1 MSNDNSL
8 SSYKVIKFIKKD
20 KFTVGIIR
28 HFIVVL
34 TIHLTTF
41 VGYKRL
47 TGLNQSAKIK
57 YQKQT

>member
-47 TGLNQSAKIK
+47 TR
-57 YQKQT
+57 